1 MGGRGK
7 GAPYAPLREL
17 MRGRVKTIFTIG
29 EDAAAIASEL
39 SGVADIEPCGVLATA
54 VARARQR
61 ARSGEVVLLSP
72 ACASYDQFKNFED
85 RGDQFKALARGL
97 S

>member
-17 MRGRVKTIFTIG
+17 FKGRVKALLTIG
-29 EDAAAIASEL
+29 EDAKRIEEEL
-39 SGVADIEPCGVLATA
+39 GDLAELHRCGDLAGA
-54 VARARQR
+54 VRRAHQE
-61 ARSGEVVLLSP
+61 AQPGDVVLLSP

-85 RGDQFKALARGL
+85 RGEQFKALVRGL
-97 S
+97 T